1 MIEKI
6 TSIEFVYIRGLL
18 KLNIMKNT
26 KEKKDRK
33 FSSQS
38 AFIALFYHTAKA
50 VYSMLIKFMCNNEQS
65 TLYCCILEE
74 RITQKENKRL

>member
-33 FSSQS
+33 FCSQS
-38 AFIALFYHTAKA
+38 AFTMIFYHT
-50 VYSMLIKFMCNNEQS
+50 V
-65 TLYCCILEE
+65 
-74 RITQKENKRL
+74 KEV